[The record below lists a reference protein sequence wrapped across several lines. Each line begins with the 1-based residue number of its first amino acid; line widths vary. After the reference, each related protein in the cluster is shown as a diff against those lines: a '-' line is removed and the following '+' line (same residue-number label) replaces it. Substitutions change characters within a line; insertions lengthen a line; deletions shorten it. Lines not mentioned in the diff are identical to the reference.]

1 MEEFREISTQELKK
15 IARKP
20 GVPLRYE
27 RDRASLDEGTGSP
40 I

>member
-1 MEEFREISTQELKK
+1 MEEFREISIQELKK

-20 GVPLRYE
+20 AVPLRHE
-27 RDRASLDEGTGSP
+27 RDRAILEGIDSP